1 VLWGD
6 PGSNKVLA
14 QILAKLPMQWTADK
28 LTLSN
33 DSADPA
39 HAVPVMIFP
48 NPLNPKHYVVLNS
61 GFTFRAGA
69 TVSNAQQTPKLPDW
83 ALIDVTKP
91 PTDRAAGEV
100 LAAGF
105 FDEHWR

>member
-1 VLWGD
+1 
-6 PGSNKVLA
+6 
-14 QILAKLPMQWTADK
+14 M
-28 LTLSN
+28 LSL
-33 DSADPA
+33 DV
-39 HAVPVMIFP
+39 VPVARV
-48 NPLNPKHYVVLNS
+48 PLATYRQQFHS

-91 PTDRAAGEV
+91 SSERAAGEI

-105 FDEHWR
+105 FDEFWRPSEK